1 MSTGRNKLVAINI
14 AHNCVENDDSTPGHA
29 RLASSNTFR
38 QRAKEMQIRNTCQ
51 ESAKLLISQSRRAN
65 TPTLQTITKIRGE
78 QQSLFVWFYV

>member
-1 MSTGRNKLVAINI
+1 MMIQLLV
-14 AHNCVENDDSTPGHA
+14 TPGLPA
-29 RLASSNTFR
+29 LTSFR
-38 QRAKEMQIRNTCQ
+38 QRAKEMQKRNTYQ